1 MSAIDDSSTH
11 PSMNLRTAL
20 DVGLVLRER
29 RRALGLD
36 QATLAK
42 RIGASRQWVI
52 EIERGKPR
60 AEVGLVLA
68 AFRALGLS
76 LNAELPP
83 LDPAYEQ
90 LFGDSTDTRV
100 REPR

>member
-1 MSAIDDSSTH
+1 VNI
-11 PSMNLRTAL
+11 RTAT
-20 DVGLVLRER
+20 DIGLVLRER

-42 RIGASRQWVI
+42 RIGASRQWVV

-60 AEVGLVLA
+60 AEIGLVLA

-76 LNAELPP
+76 LIAELPP
-83 LDPAYEQ
+83 RDPAYDQ
-90 LFGDSTDTRV
+90 LFGDSESARS
-100 REPR
+100 RQP